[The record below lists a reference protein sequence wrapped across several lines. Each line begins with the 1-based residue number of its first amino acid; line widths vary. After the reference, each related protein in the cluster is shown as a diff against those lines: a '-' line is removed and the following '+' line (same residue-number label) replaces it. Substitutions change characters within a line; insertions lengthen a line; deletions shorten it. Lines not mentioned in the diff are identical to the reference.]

1 MIDTS
6 WIRGI
11 ASGISSMPAQALP
24 KKQKDED
31 WQKATMD
38 SLELEGLKQISSN
51 VKYKD
56 LFRMI
61 NGKMSYSELS
71 DVIPQLREVEQALDT
86 INIPTYLRHY
96 DILGTIINGLVGE
109 YITARDKFICTNID
123 EIASNEYERDKRDM
137 LSNYVREALDKEINL
152 RMIAKGI
159 NPMSDG
165 SEFKSEE
172 EKQQYLEYIQN
183 MRTQMTPPEIEET
196 MSTKWKTIGAMWGHH
211 TLEAD
216 DKRFYMEEMD
226 RDELISFLG
235 TGKCF
240 RGFELG
246 YDYYKPE
253 TWSVLNTFHSNEP
266 GIKYPQDGEFIGK
279 VELMTAAQIVNKYG
293 HLLSKKQKDKVLGT
307 KEKKENPLL
316 FGSSGGGG
324 GSMPS
329 LSKQYVVPHSNYFE
343 YNDLLSLQEYTG
355 TPLGVYK
362 YKDKEG
368 NEMTGERF
376 LPQRNSVFGNNVM
389 YSILGNDVEPR
400 ADMYQV
406 TLAYWRSF
414 KEVYLITLESDT
426 GLIAQEL
433 FTDDIL
439 PEVFDEMGL
448 KKLKN
453 ISLSEAVDKK
463 EPNTVVF
470 DYAPEIWKGIKIS
483 GGYLKEP
490 LYLDV
495 APMDFQ
501 IKGDSNIFDVKL
513 PVAGIIS
520 NALGNKIQPYQVAY
534 NVVMNQAYNLLEKE
548 IGMFFIF
555 DINYLPSEVKGWGD
569 TEETLLQLRQ
579 ITKDTGLFPVDSS
592 KQNLQGGAMF
602 NQFGVQ
608 NLTYGEAI
616 SQKLNLAQSY
626 KNMAYESIGVSGVRL
641 SAQPVKYSTN
651 EGIKV
656 SNDASYAQTEVYFDE
671 FRGYKKRML
680 ELHLD
685 IAQYAQ
691 GSGKDL
697 TVMYTKSDQSQSFLK
712 LRKFNDPDFP
722 LRKLGILPISDS
734 KKRKEMETFKQY
746 ILQNNTIG
754 ADELSIAR
762 IISSDTMQEIIT
774 VARQERLHREGLAQ
788 QQQQAQEQLQAQQME
803 LQAQYKQEE
812 FEKENYLLDKKLA
825 NNLEVK
831 RLDALGRSLDNNA
844 TGLEAAEINR
854 AADLALQ
861 REKNDAAITA
871 AQEKQVLENKK
882 ETNLSE
888 QKLRDFTLEV
898 EKLKLQREKLN
909 NDRYIAQINKN

>member
-11 ASGISSMPAQALP
+11 ASGVSSMPAQALP

-38 SLELEGLKQISSN
+38 SLELEGLKQIASN
-51 VKYKD
+51 IKYKD

-61 NGKMSYSELS
+61 NGKLSYSELS
-71 DVIPQLREVEQALDT
+71 DVIPQLREVESALDT
-86 INIPTYLRHY
+86 INIPTYLKHY

-109 YITARDKFICTNID
+109 YITASDRFICTNVD
-123 EIASNEYERDKRDM
+123 EIASNEYERDKRE
-137 LSNYVREALDKEINL
+137 LLTNYINEKLDKEVAL
-152 RMIAKGI
+152 RMINMGI
-159 NPMSDG
+159 NPMAEDG
-165 SEFKSEE
+165 QFQSEE
-172 EKQQYLEYIQN
+172 EKQQYIQQIESIRN
-183 MRTQMTPPEIEET
+183 SLTPPEIEET

-211 TLEAD
+211 TLQAD
-216 DKRFYMEEMD
+216 EKKFYMSEMD

-235 TGKCF
+235 VGKCF

-246 YDYYKPE
+246 YDYYRPE
-253 TWSVLNTFHSNEP
+253 SWSVLNTFHSTEP
-266 GIKYPQDGEFIGK
+266 GLKYPQDGEYIGK
-279 VELMTAAQIVNKYG
+279 IELMTSAQIVNRYG
-293 HLLSKKQKDKVLGT
+293 HLLSKKDKDKILGT
-307 KEKKENPLL
+307 KEKKQNPLL
-316 FGSSGGGG
+316 YGSSGGGG
-324 GSMPS
+324 SLPP
-329 LSKQYVVPHSNYFE
+329 LSKQYIVPHYNYFE
-343 YNDLLSLQEYTG
+343 YNDLLTLQEYTG
-355 TPLGVYK
+355 TPLGTYK

-368 NEMTGERF
+368 NEITSDRF

-389 YSILGNDVEPR
+389 YSILGNDTEPR
-400 ADMYQV
+400 EDMYQV

-414 KEVYLITLESDT
+414 KEVYLITLESET
-426 GLIAQEL
+426 GLIIQEL
-433 FTDDIL
+433 FTDDII
-439 PEVFDEMGL
+439 PEIFDEMGL
-448 KKLKN
+448 KKLRN
-453 ISLSEAVDKK
+453 VSLTEAVENK

-490 LYLDV
+490 MYLDV
-495 APMDFQ
+495 APLEFQ
-501 IKGDSNIFDVKL
+501 IRGESNIFDVKL
-513 PVAGIIS
+513 PVAGVIS

-534 NVVMNQAYNLLEKE
+534 NVTMNQAYNLLEKE

-608 NLTYGEAI
+608 NLTYGQAI
-616 SQKLNLAQSY
+616 QEKLNLAQAY

-680 ELHLD
+680 ELHLAV
-685 IAQYAQ
+685 AQYAQ

-722 LRKLGILPISDS
+722 LRRLGILPISDS

-774 VARQERLHREGLAQ
+774 VARQERIHREQLQQ
-788 QQQQAQEQLQAQQME
+788 QQQQAEQEMQAQKFEMD
-803 LQAQYKQEE
+803 AQLRQEE
-812 FEKENYLLDKKLA
+812 FQKENYLLDKKLA

-831 RLDALGRSLDNNA
+831 RIDALGRSLDNNA
-844 TGLEAAEINR
+844 TGVEAAEINK
-854 AADLALQ
+854 AADMALQ
-861 REKNDAAITA
+861 REKTDATITA
-871 AQEKQVLENKK
+871 QQEKQVLDTQK
-882 ETNLSE
+882 ETNLNE
-888 QKLRDFTLEV
+888 QRMREFALEV
-898 EKLKLQREKLN
+898 ERLKLAREKLN